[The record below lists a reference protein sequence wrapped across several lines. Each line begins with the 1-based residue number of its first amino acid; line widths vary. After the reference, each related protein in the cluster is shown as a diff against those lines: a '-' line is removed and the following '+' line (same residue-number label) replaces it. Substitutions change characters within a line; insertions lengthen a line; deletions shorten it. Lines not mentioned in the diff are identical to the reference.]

1 MGIKQEMPLTLVVYE
16 DGTEEEARGYIWKV
30 NDKFYFDKFAK
41 GSRGTWVDR
50 FNYMKGENVKS
61 RREIWAK
68 IGEDKF
74 NDFKK
79 EYAATYLQRVINY
92 KILERDTTYSF
103 ENLVNILSQN
113 LSPADREILDLW
125 AKMREQKNGK

>member
-16 DGTEEEARGYIWKV
+16 DGTEEEARGFIWKHEK
-30 NDKFYFDKFAK
+30 KFYFDKFAK
-41 GSRGTWVDR
+41 GSRSTWVER
-50 FNYMKGENVKS
+50 FNQMYGQNVTS
-61 RREIWAK
+61 RREIWEF
-68 IGEDKF
+68 IGEENFTKF
-74 NDFKK
+74 KL
-79 EYAATYLQRVINY
+79 EWAASNLQRVINY

-103 ENLVNILSQN
+103 ENLVNTLSQN